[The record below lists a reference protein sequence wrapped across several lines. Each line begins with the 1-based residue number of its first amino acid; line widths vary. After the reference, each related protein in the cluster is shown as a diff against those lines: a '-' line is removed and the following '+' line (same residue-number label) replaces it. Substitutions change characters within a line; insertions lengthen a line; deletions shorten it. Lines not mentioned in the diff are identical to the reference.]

1 MSPTVSVGIVR
12 IAVLLLFAG
21 AIVRAQPAF
30 DLRTKVRDWR
40 KANELVVLRELTDF
54 VAIPN
59 LASDAAGIERNA
71 AHIRQLLEKRG
82 IKTQLLEYGG
92 PPAVYGELKVPG
104 ATRTVMVYVHYDGQP
119 VTAADWASPPW
130 TPTLRDAPL
139 DQGGRTVP
147 LASVTSPIPGEWR
160 LYARSASDD
169 KSPLIAVLAA
179 LDALGANN
187 IPLSVNLKFFLEG
200 EEEAGSP
207 NLAAALAKYDQLLT
221 ADAWLL
227 CDGPVHQTRRMLVN
241 FGVRG
246 VMGLEMT
253 VYGPARALHSGHYG
267 NWAPNP
273 AAMLAR
279 LVASMRDDEAK
290 ILIPGFY
297 DTVRQPTSS
306 ETAAIA
312 AAPEVETALTREL
325 ALGRTEGGAERVEL
339 RVMQPALN
347 VRGIAAGAVA
357 AGAANAIPTEAY
369 ASIDFRLVPNLVPA
383 RVREVTEAH
392 IRAQGYHIVSA
403 EPDAET
409 RRAHPRVIKLDWAMG
424 YPAFRTDMDLP
435 VSRAAVR
442 VVGEVT
448 GAPPVVLPTLGGSLP
463 VYLFAERAPLIGVPI
478 VNHDN
483 SQHAANENVRI
494 QNLWD
499 GIEVF
504 AGLLARLGHEWTAA
518 R

>member
-1 MSPTVSVGIVR
+1 M
-12 IAVLLLFAG
+12 LLLG
-21 AIVRAQPAF
+21 VTAQAQTASE
-30 DLRTKVRDWR
+30 LRTRVRDWR
-40 KANELVVLRELTDF
+40 SANELIVLRELTDF
-54 VAIPN
+54 LAIPN
-59 LASDAAGIERNA
+59 LASDAAGIDRNVI
-71 AHIRQLLEKRG
+71 HIRQLLEKRG
-82 IKTQLLEYGG
+82 IRTQVLEYGG
-92 PPAVYGELKVPG
+92 PPAVYGEVRTPG

-119 VTAADWASPPW
+119 VNPAEWSSPPW
-130 TPTLRDAPL
+130 TPTLRDGPL
-139 DQGGRTVP
+139 DQGGRPVA
-147 LASVTSPIPGEWR
+147 LASVKAPIPGEWR

-179 LDALGANN
+179 LDALRAND

-207 NLAAALAKYDQLLT
+207 NLAAALEKYDQLLA

-227 CDGPVHQTRRMLVN
+227 CDGPVHQTRRMLVD

-279 LVASMRDDEAK
+279 LIASMRDDEAR

-297 DTVRQPTSS
+297 DTVRPPTPS
-306 ETAAIA
+306 EKAAVA
-312 AAPEVETALTREL
+312 AAPDVESALTREL
-325 ALGRTEGGAERVEL
+325 ALGRTEGGGERVEL

-347 VRGIAAGAVA
+347 VRGIATGAVGA
-357 AGAANAIPTEAY
+357 SAANAIPTLARG
-369 ASIDFRLVPNLVPA
+369 SIDFRLVPDLVPA
-383 RVREVTEAH
+383 RVKEVTEAH
-392 IRAQGYHIVSA
+392 IRAQGYHIVYD
-403 EPDAET
+403 EPDADR
-409 RRAHPRVIKLDWAMG
+409 RRAHPRVVRLDWGMG
-424 YPAFRTDMDLP
+424 YPAYRTDMDLP
-435 VSRAAVR
+435 VSRAAVK
-442 VVGEVT
+442 VVGDVT

-463 VYLFAERAPLIGVPI
+463 VHLFAERAPLIGVPI

-483 SQHAANENVRI
+483 SQHAANENLRL

-504 AGLLARLGHEWTAA
+504 AGLLARLGHEWDRT

>member
-1 MSPTVSVGIVR
+1 MVTVVVST
-12 IAVLLLFAG
+12 VLAG
-21 AIVRAQPAF
+21 AAAHAQPAP
-30 DLRTKVRDWR
+30 DIRTKVRGWR
-40 KANELVVLRELTDF
+40 SANELVVLRELTDF

-59 LASDAAGIERNA
+59 LAGDAAGIKRNV

-82 IKTQLLEYGG
+82 VSTQLLEYGG
-92 PPAVYGELKVPG
+92 PPAVYGEVRVPG

-119 VTAADWASPPW
+119 VDPTAWASPPW
-130 TPTLRDAPL
+130 TPVLRDGPL
-139 DQGGRTVP
+139 DQGGRPVP
-147 LASVTSPIPGEWR
+147 LASVTTPIPGEWR

-179 LDALGANN
+179 LDALRANS

-207 NLAAALAKYDQLLT
+207 NLAAALAKYDALLT

-227 CDGPVHQTRRMLVN
+227 CDGPVHQTRRMLVD

-246 VMGLEMT
+246 VMGLELA
-253 VYGPARALHSGHYG
+253 VYGPSRALHSGHYG

-273 AAMLAR
+273 AAMMAR
-279 LVASMRDDEAK
+279 LLSSMRDDEGK
-290 ILIPGFY
+290 ILIAGFY
-297 DTVRQPTSS
+297 DTVRPTTRS
-306 ETAAIA
+306 EIDAVAAS
-312 AAPEVETALTREL
+312 PEVDSALTMEL
-325 ALGRTEGGAERVEL
+325 ALGRTEGRGERVEL

-347 VRGIAAGAVA
+347 IRGLSAGAVGA
-357 AGAANAIPTEAY
+357 SAANAIPTLAR

-392 IRAQGYHIVSA
+392 IRAQGYHIVHD
-403 EPDAET
+403 EPDAAT

-424 YPAFRTDMDLP
+424 YPAYRTDMDLP
-435 VSRAAVR
+435 VSRAAVKI
-442 VVGEVT
+442 VGDIM

-463 VYLFAERAPLIGVPI
+463 VHLFAARAPLIGVPI

-483 SQHAANENVRI
+483 SQHAANENLRL

-504 AGLLARLGHEWTAA
+504 AGLLARLGHEWDGA